1 MVRLGDARAGFD
13 AGRLNPTTRTVLA
26 GAEMLEGTPRRS
38 QWLMVSKE
46 LSVMFLA
53 ALAYFAVRGLTEGS
67 KADALTNAYR
77 IEDFERW
84 LGILVEPELQNWITH
99 STLLVN
105 LVNWTY
111 IWAHWPLIAV
121 VAGWLILRHP
131 EQYRLTRSA
140 FLISGG
146 LGLVVFATFPVAPP
160 RLTDLDVVDTV
171 TENSRAYRIL
181 QPPAFTNQY
190 AAMPSLHFGWNLLI
204 GIAIFRV
211 AGRMWVKTLAVL
223 IPVAMGTAVVLT
235 ANHYILDAVAG
246 ALFALAGLWLAQL
259 LRQRAT
265 ERRRRKA
272 EMEMRNEQA
281 RLSEQVIA
289 DG

>member
-1 MVRLGDARAGFD
+1 
-13 AGRLNPTTRTVLA
+13 
-26 GAEMLEGTPRRS
+26 MLESTPRRS
-38 QWLMVSKE
+38 QWLLVSKE
-46 LSVMFLA
+46 LSVAFVA

-67 KADALTNAYR
+67 TADALRNAER
-77 IEDFERW
+77 VEDLQRW
-84 LGILVEPELQNWITH
+84 LGIMIEPDLQDLITH
-99 STLLVN
+99 STILVN
-105 LVNWTY
+105 VVNWIY

-121 VAGWLILRHP
+121 VAAWLILRHP
-131 EQYRLTRSA
+131 DQYRLTRNA

-146 LGLVVFATFPVAPP
+146 LGLIVFATFPVAPP
-160 RLTDLDVVDTV
+160 RLTDLDVIDTV

-204 GIAIFRV
+204 GIAIYRV
-211 AGRMWVKTLAVL
+211 AGNVWLKAFAIL
-223 IPVAMGTAVVLT
+223 IPVAMGIAVVLT

-246 ALFALAGLWLAQL
+246 GLFAMTGLFLASWLRRRAR
-259 LRQRAT
+259 LRD
-265 ERRRRKA
+265 RRKA
-272 EMEMRNEQA
+272 ELQMRHEQG